1 MSMVE
6 GLIIQEESLSARGP
20 DRCRP
25 PERERFA

>member
-6 GLIIQEESLSARGP
+6 GLIVQEESFSARGP

-25 PERERFA
+25 PEREQLA